1 MKIRTLALSA
11 LLGATLCAPALAQ
24 PGQGMGPGGGMGPG
38 MGPGGG
44 MGGMGGMGPGGK
56 GMRYQFNQDNTPGW
70 SLMTPEERTAHRD
83 KMLAAKTPEECKAVQ
98 EEHHKQMA
106 ARAKEKGQTLR
117 GPRQNACDRMKA
129 RGFYK

>member
-1 MKIRTLALSA
+1 MFFGIALSA
-11 LLGATLCAPALAQ
+11 SALAQ
-24 PGQGMGPGGGMGPG
+24 PGPGMGPGGGMGPG

-44 MGGMGGMGPGGK
+44 MGPGMGPGGR
-56 GMRYQFNQDNTPGW
+56 GMRFDFNKDNTPGW
-70 SLMTPEERTAHRD
+70 SLMTPEERAAHRE
-83 KMLAAKTPEECKAVQ
+83 KMLAAKTPEECKAIQ
-98 EEHHKQMA
+98 EEHHKQME

>member
-1 MKIRTLALSA
+1 MKLAMIAMAA
-11 LLGATLCAPALAQ
+11 LFGATLSASALAQ

-44 MGGMGGMGPGGK
+44 MGPGMGGGR
-56 GMRYQFNQDNTPGW
+56 GMRFDFNKDNTPGW
-70 SLMTPEERTAHRD
+70 SLMTPEERTAHRE

-117 GPRQNACDRMKA
+117 GPRQNACDRMKS

>member
-1 MKIRTLALSA
+1 MKTRTLALSMFFGIA
-11 LLGATLCAPALAQ
+11 LSASALAQ
-24 PGQGMGPGGGMGPG
+24 PGPGMGPGGGMGPG

-44 MGGMGGMGPGGK
+44 MGPGMGPGGR
-56 GMRYQFNQDNTPGW
+56 GMRFDFNKDNTPGW
-70 SLMTPEERTAHRD
+70 SLMTPEERAAHRE
-83 KMLAAKTPEECKAVQ
+83 KMLAAKTPEECKAIQ
-98 EEHHKQMA
+98 EEHHKQME

>member
-1 MKIRTLALSA
+1 MKTRTLAFSMFFGIALSA
-11 LLGATLCAPALAQ
+11 SALAQ
-24 PGQGMGPGGGMGPG
+24 PGPGMGPGGGMGPG

-44 MGGMGGMGPGGK
+44 MGPGMGPGGR
-56 GMRYQFNQDNTPGW
+56 GMRFDFNKDNTPGW
-70 SLMTPEERTAHRD
+70 SLMTPEERAAHRE
-83 KMLAAKTPEECKAVQ
+83 KMLAAKTPEECKAIQ
-98 EEHHKQMA
+98 EEHHKQME

>member
-1 MKIRTLALSA
+1 MKIRTLALSV
-11 LLGATLCAPALAQ
+11 LLGATLSTSVLAQ

-44 MGGMGGMGPGGK
+44 MGGMGPGGR
-56 GMRYQFNQDNTPGW
+56 GMRFDFNKDNTPGW
-70 SLMTPEERTAHRD
+70 SLMTPEERTAHRE
-83 KMLAAKTPEECKAVQ
+83 KMLAAKTPEECKAIQ
-98 EEHHKQMA
+98 EEHHKQMSE
-106 ARAKEKGQTLR
+106 RAKEKGQALR